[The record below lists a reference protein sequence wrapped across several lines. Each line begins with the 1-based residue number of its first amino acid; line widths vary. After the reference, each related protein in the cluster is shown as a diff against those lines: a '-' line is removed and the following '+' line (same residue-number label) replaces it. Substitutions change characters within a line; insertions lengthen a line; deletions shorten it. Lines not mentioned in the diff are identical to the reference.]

1 MESRKRPERTC
12 PACDKLVPAW
22 DTLVGGR
29 CFRCVD
35 HARTGD
41 REDERTIVPPATPVP
56 PVVPVTPR
64 PAAVESPRCSRCN
77 RLTGVQKAGAG
88 RGLCKNCLE
97 SARSALS
104 RQHLPR
110 DIASCVEW
118 LRGVPYRGVLQKG
131 ERPVRVRAAAPV
143 PTPPVVADQVPEL
156 VPQLAPD
163 GVLGYGVAAWMFTAR
178 REVTLRRL
186 AALCAREYL
195 DAARAGVAA

>member
-12 PACDKLVPAW
+12 SACEKLVPAW

-131 ERPVRVRAAAPV
+131 ERPVRVRAAAAEPV
-143 PTPPVVADQVPEL
+143 PELAPAPAPELVPEL
-156 VPQLAPD
+156 VPA
-163 GVLGYGVAAWMFTAR
+163 GVLGYGAAAWIFAARRLVTTRRFDDVNFAEYRQGARAEVAA
-178 REVTLRRL
+178 
-186 AALCAREYL
+186 
-195 DAARAGVAA
+195 

>member
-12 PACDKLVPAW
+12 PACEKLVPAW

-41 REDERTIVPPATPVP
+41 REDERTIVPPAVAAPPAVAVP
-56 PVVPVTPR
+56 QRTARVD
-64 PAAVESPRCSRCN
+64 SPRCTRCD
-77 RLTGVQKAGAG
+77 RLSGVQKAGAG

-97 SARSALS
+97 SARSALL

-110 DIASCVEW
+110 DIERCVEW
-118 LRGVPYRGVLQKG
+118 LSRVPYKGTLRKG

-178 REVTLRRL
+178 REVTLRRFDDVNS
-186 AALCAREYL
+186 AEYL
-195 DAARAGVAA
+195 HAARAGVAA